1 MKKIFKIAFLLVV
14 TISNAQQSLTLEEC
28 YALANKNY
36 PIAKQKELLQQ
47 KSDYEVEALQTG
59 KLPKIDLVTQGSYQ
73 NQVTAIPN
81 PFLEPINKDQYRAN
95 IDVNQLIYNGG
106 LIDANTKLKEAQTKT
121 QQQQVEVNLY
131 QLKSRINQL
140 FFSIL
145 YLQERKEILI
155 SKQNQLLSKIK
166 EVKSGIQYGAILPA
180 SEKVLEA
187 ENLKIKQQLSEI
199 QFDKKRLFEN
209 LSSLTFTTVPET
221 AILQKPIVITDESSQ
236 NNRPELKYFE
246 FQNQQIEASKTVIS
260 KNNLPKINA
269 FGIAGYGNPGLNM
282 VDNSYQPILM
292 LGLRANWNVFDWNKT
307 KAEKDALTVSADIVA
322 TEKETFLLNNSLQLQ
337 EMNNEIKKSVEIIKT
352 DTEIIGL
359 REYVEKSANAQ
370 LKNGVI
376 TTSEYLVE
384 FTNLYEARTN
394 QKLHEIQ
401 LDLAKSNYQVAKGSP
416 LTPEGGTN

>member
-1 MKKIFKIAFLLVV
+1 MKRILITSFLLAAFY
-14 TISNAQQSLTLEEC
+14 SNAQQSLTLTDC
-28 YALANKNY
+28 YALANKSY
-36 PIAKQKELLQQ
+36 PIAKQIGLLQQ
-47 KSDYEVEALQTG
+47 KSDYEVDALKTG
-59 KLPKIDLVTQGSYQ
+59 KLPKIDLVAQGSYQ
-73 NQVTAIPN
+73 NQVTTIPN
-81 PFLEPINKDQYRAN
+81 PVLEPLNKDQYRAN
-95 IDVNQLIYNGG
+95 FDVNQLIYNGG
-106 LIDANTKLKEAQTKT
+106 LIDANTKLKEAQTKI
-121 QQQQVEVNLY
+121 QQQQVEVSLY
-131 QLKSRINQL
+131 QIKTRINQL

-145 YLQERKEILI
+145 LLQERKEILI
-155 SKQNQLLSKIK
+155 SKQDQLVSKIK
-166 EVKSGIQYGAILPA
+166 EVNAGIKFGAILPA

-209 LSSLTFTTVPET
+209 LSSLTSTTVPET
-221 AILQKPIVITDESSQ
+221 TTLEKPILITDETSQ

-246 FQNQQIEASKTVIS
+246 FQNQQIEASKTVVS

-292 LGLRANWNVFDWNKT
+292 VGLRANWNVFDWNKS
-307 KAEKDALTVSADIVA
+307 KAEKEALTVSADIVA

-337 EMNNEIKKSVEIIKT
+337 EIDNEIKKSEEIIKT

-359 REYVEKSANAQ
+359 REYVEKSANSQ

-401 LDLAKSNYQVAKGSP
+401 LALAKANYQVTKG
-416 LTPEGGTN
+416 N

>member
-1 MKKIFKIAFLLVV
+1 MRRILITSFLLAAFY
-14 TISNAQQSLTLEEC
+14 SNAQQSLTLSDC

-36 PIAKQKELLQQ
+36 PIAKQIGLLQQ
-47 KSDYEVEALQTG
+47 KSDLEVNALQTG
-59 KLPKIDLVTQGSYQ
+59 KLPKIDLIAQGSYQ
-73 NQVTAIPN
+73 NQVTTIPN
-81 PFLEPINKDQYRAN
+81 PLLEPLNKDQYRAN
-95 IDVNQLIYNGG
+95 FDVNQLIYNGG
-106 LIDANTKLKEAQTKT
+106 LIDANTKLKEAQAKT

-131 QLKSRINQL
+131 QIKTRINQL

-145 YLQERKEILI
+145 LLQERKDILV
-155 SKQNQLLSKIK
+155 SKQEQLVSKIK
-166 EVKSGIQYGAILPA
+166 EVNAGIKFGAILPA

-209 LSSLTFTTVPET
+209 LSSLTFTTVSET
-221 AILQKPIVITDESSQ
+221 TTLEKPMIITDETSQ

-246 FQNQQIEASKTVIS
+246 LQDQQIEASKNVVS

-282 VDNSYQPILM
+282 IDNSYQPIFM
-292 LGLRANWNVFDWNKT
+292 VGLRANWNVFDWNKS
-307 KAEKDALTVSADIVA
+307 KAEKDALTISADIVA

-337 EMNNEIKKSVEIIKT
+337 EMDNEIKKSEEIIKT

-359 REYVEKSANAQ
+359 REYVEKSANSQ

-376 TTSEYLVE
+376 TVSEYLME
-384 FTNLYEARTN
+384 FTNLYEAKTN

-401 LDLAKSNYQVAKGSP
+401 LALAKANYQVSKGY
-416 LTPEGGTN
+416 

>member
-1 MKKIFKIAFLLVV
+1 LAAFY
-14 TISNAQQSLTLEEC
+14 SNAQQSLNLTDC

-36 PIAKQKELLQQ
+36 PIAKQIGLLQQ
-47 KSDYEVEALQTG
+47 KSDYEVDALQTG
-59 KLPKIDLVTQGSYQ
+59 KLPKIDLIAQGTYQ
-73 NQVTAIPN
+73 NQVTTIPN
-81 PFLEPINKDQYRAN
+81 PLLEPLNKDQYRAN
-95 IDVNQLIYNGG
+95 LDVNQLIYNGG

-121 QQQQVEVNLY
+121 QQQQVEVSLY
-131 QLKSRINQL
+131 QIKTRINQL
-140 FFSIL
+140 YFSIL
-145 YLQERKEILI
+145 LLQERKEILI
-155 SKQNQLLSKIK
+155 SKQDQLSSKIK

-199 QFDKKRLFEN
+199 QFDKKHLFEN

-221 AILQKPIVITDESSQ
+221 TILEKPILITDETSQ

-246 FQNQQIEASKTVIS
+246 FQNQQIEASKNVVS
-260 KNNLPKINA
+260 KNNFPKINA

-282 VDNSYQPILM
+282 IDNSYQPIFM
-292 LGLRANWNVFDWNKT
+292 VGLRANWNVFDWNKS
-307 KAEKDALTVSADIVA
+307 KSEKDALTVSADIVA

-337 EMNNEIKKSVEIIKT
+337 EMDNEIKKSEEIIKT

-376 TTSEYLVE
+376 TTSEYLLE
-384 FTNLYEARTN
+384 FTNLYEAKTN

-401 LDLAKSNYQVAKGSP
+401 LAMAKANYQVVKG
-416 LTPEGGTN
+416 N

>member
-1 MKKIFKIAFLLVV
+1 MRRILVISLLLA
-14 TISNAQQSLTLEEC
+14 SFYSKAQQSLTLTDC

-36 PIAKQKELLQQ
+36 PIAKQIGLLQQ

-59 KLPKIDLVTQGSYQ
+59 KLPKIDLVAQGSYQ
-73 NQVTAIPN
+73 NQVTTIPN
-81 PFLEPINKDQYRAN
+81 PGFESVNKDQYRAN
-95 IDVNQLIYNGG
+95 FDVNQLIYNGG

-121 QQQQVEVNLY
+121 QQQQVEVSLY
-131 QLKSRINQL
+131 QIKTRINQL

-145 YLQERKEILI
+145 LLQERKELLI
-155 SKQNQLLSKIK
+155 SKQNQLVSKIK

-209 LSSLTFTTVPET
+209 LSSLIFTIVPEMT
-221 AILQKPIVITDESSQ
+221 TLEKPIVIADETSQ

-246 FQNQQIEASKTVIS
+246 LQKQQMEASKTVIS

-282 VDNSYQPILM
+282 VDNSYQPIFM
-292 LGLRANWNVFDWNKT
+292 VGLRANWNVFDWNKS

-322 TEKETFLLNNSLQLQ
+322 TEKETFLLNNTLQIQ
-337 EMNNEIKKSVEIIKT
+337 EMDNEIKKYQEIIKT
-352 DTEIIGL
+352 DTEIISL
-359 REYVEKSANAQ
+359 REYVEKSANSQ

-384 FTNLYEARTN
+384 FTNLYEARIN

-401 LDLAKSNYQVAKGSP
+401 LALAKANYQVAKGY
-416 LTPEGGTN
+416 

>member
-1 MKKIFKIAFLLVV
+1 MKRILITSFFWLVALCA
-14 TISNAQQSLTLEEC
+14 NAQQSLTLEDC
-28 YALANKNY
+28 HALANKNY
-36 PIAKQKELLQQ
+36 PIAKQIGLLQQ

-59 KLPKIDLVTQGSYQ
+59 KLPKNDLVAQGSYQ
-73 NQVTAIPN
+73 NQVTTIPN
-81 PFLEPINKDQYRAN
+81 PVLEPLNKDQYRAN
-95 IDVNQLIYNGG
+95 LDVNQLIYNGG
-106 LIDANTKLKEAQTKT
+106 LIVANTKLKEAQTKT

-145 YLQERKEILI
+145 YLQERKEILV
-155 SKQNQLLSKIK
+155 SKQDQLISKIK

-187 ENLKIKQQLSEI
+187 ENLKIKQLLSEI

-209 LSSLTFTTVPET
+209 LSSLTFTTIPET

-292 LGLRANWNVFDWNKT
+292 VGLRANWNVFDWNKS

-337 EMNNEIKKSVEIIKT
+337 EMGNEIKKSEEIIKS

-359 REYVEKSANAQ
+359 REYVEKSANSQ

-384 FTNLYEARTN
+384 FTNLYEAKTN
-394 QKLHEIQ
+394 QKLHDIQ
-401 LDLAKSNYQVAKGSP
+401 LALAKANYQVAKG
-416 LTPEGGTN
+416 N

>member
-1 MKKIFKIAFLLVV
+1 MKQILLLSFA
-14 TISNAQQSLTLEEC
+14 IIGFYANAQQSLTLEDC
-28 YALANKNY
+28 YALVNKNY
-36 PIAKQKELLQQ
+36 PIAKQKELLQK

-59 KLPKIDLVTQGSYQ
+59 KLPKIDLIAQGSYQ
-73 NQVTAIPN
+73 NQVTTVPN
-81 PFLEPINKDQYRAN
+81 PMLEPINNDQYRAN

-131 QLKSRINQL
+131 QLKFRINQL

-155 SKQNQLLSKIK
+155 SKQSQLLSKIK
-166 EVKSGIQYGAILPA
+166 EVKSGIQFGAILPA

-199 QFDKKRLFEN
+199 QFDKKKLFEN

-221 AILQKPIVITDESSQ
+221 AILQKPILIAEESTQ

-246 FQNQQIEASKTVIS
+246 CQNQQIEASKTVVS
-260 KNNLPKINA
+260 KNNLPKINV
-269 FGIAGYGNPGLNM
+269 FGLAGYGNPGLNM

-292 LGLRANWNVFDWNKT
+292 IGLRANWNVFDWNKS
-307 KAEKDALTVSADIVA
+307 KAEKDALTVSSKIVE

-337 EMNNEIKKSVEIIKT
+337 EMSNEIKKSEEIIKT
-352 DTEIIGL
+352 DMEIIGL

-394 QKLHEIQ
+394 QKVHEIQ
-401 LDLAKSNYQVAKGSP
+401 LALANANYQVVKGSP
-416 LTPEGGTN
+416 TAFAFKKS

>member
-1 MKKIFKIAFLLVV
+1 MNNYIKIAFLLVAA
-14 TISNAQQSLTLEEC
+14 ISNAQQSLTLEDC

-36 PIAKQKELLQQ
+36 PIAKQIGLLQQ

-59 KLPKIDLVTQGSYQ
+59 KLPKIDLVAQGTYQ
-73 NQVTAIPN
+73 NQVTTIPN
-81 PFLEPINKDQYRAN
+81 PVLEPLNKEQYRAN
-95 IDVNQLIYNGG
+95 FDVNQLIYNGG

-121 QQQQVEVNLY
+121 QQQQVEVSLY
-131 QLKSRINQL
+131 QIKTKINQL
-140 FFSIL
+140 YFSIL
-145 YLQERKEILI
+145 LLQERKEILI
-155 SKQNQLLSKIK
+155 SKQEQLASKIK

-209 LSSLTFTTVPET
+209 LSSLTFTTVPEIT
-221 AILQKPIVITDESSQ
+221 TLQKPIIITEETAL

-246 FQNQQIEASKTVIS
+246 FQDQQIEASKNVVS
-260 KNNLPKINA
+260 KNNLPKVNA

-282 VDNSYQPILM
+282 VDNTFQPIFM
-292 LGLRANWNVFDWNKT
+292 VGLRANWNVFDWNKS
-307 KAEKDALTVSADIVA
+307 KAEKDALSVSAQIVA
-322 TEKETFLLNNSLQLQ
+322 TEKEAFLLNNTLQLQ
-337 EMNNEIKKSVEIIKT
+337 EMENEIKKSDEIIKT

-376 TTSEYLVE
+376 TASEYLIE
-384 FTNLYEARTN
+384 FTNLYEAKTN
-394 QKLHEIQ
+394 QKIHEIQ
-401 LDLAKSNYQVAKGSP
+401 LALAKANYQVANG
-416 LTPEGGTN
+416 N

>member
-1 MKKIFKIAFLLVV
+1 MRRILITSFLLAAFF
-14 TISNAQQSLTLEEC
+14 SNAQQSLTLTDC

-36 PIAKQKELLQQ
+36 PIAKQIGLLQQ
-47 KSDYEVEALQTG
+47 KSDYEVDALQTG
-59 KLPKIDLVTQGSYQ
+59 KLPKIDLVAQGSYQ
-73 NQVTAIPN
+73 NQVTTIPN
-81 PFLEPINKDQYRAN
+81 PVLEPLNKDQYRAN
-95 IDVNQLIYNGG
+95 FDVNQLIYNGG

-121 QQQQVEVNLY
+121 QQQQVEVSLY
-131 QLKSRINQL
+131 QIKTRINQL

-145 YLQERKEILI
+145 LLQERKEILV
-155 SKQNQLLSKIK
+155 SKQNQLDSKIK
-166 EVKSGIQYGAILPA
+166 EVTAGIKFGAILPA

-221 AILQKPIVITDESSQ
+221 TTLAKPILITDETSQ

-246 FQNQQIEASKTVIS
+246 FQNQQIEASKTVVS

-282 VDNSYQPILM
+282 VDNSYQPIFM
-292 LGLRANWNVFDWNKT
+292 VGLRANWNVFDWNKS

-337 EMNNEIKKSVEIIKT
+337 EMDNEIKKSEEIIKT

-359 REYVEKSANAQ
+359 REYVEKSANSQ

-384 FTNLYEARTN
+384 FTNLYEAKTN

-401 LDLAKSNYQVAKGSP
+401 LALAKANYQVTKG
-416 LTPEGGTN
+416 N

>member
-1 MKKIFKIAFLLVV
+1 MKRILITSFLLA
-14 TISNAQQSLTLEEC
+14 TFYSNAQQSLTLEDC

-36 PIAKQKELLQQ
+36 PIAKQIGLLQQ
-47 KSDYEVEALQTG
+47 KSDYEVDALKTG
-59 KLPKIDLVTQGSYQ
+59 KLPKIDLVAQGTYQ
-73 NQVTAIPN
+73 NQVTTIPN
-81 PFLEPINKDQYRAN
+81 PLLEPLNKDQYRAN
-95 IDVNQLIYNGG
+95 FDVNQLIYNGG
-106 LIDANTKLKEAQTKT
+106 LIDANSQLKEAQTKT

-131 QLKSRINQL
+131 QLKPRINQL
-140 FFSIL
+140 YFSIL
-145 YLQERKEILI
+145 FLQERKQLLI
-155 SKQNQLLSKIK
+155 SKQEQLVSKIK

-221 AILQKPIVITDESSQ
+221 SILQKPIIITEETAA

-246 FQNQQIEASKTVIS
+246 LQDQQIEASKTVIS
-260 KNNLPKINA
+260 KSNLPKINA

-282 VDNSYQPILM
+282 IDNSYQPILM
-292 LGLRANWNVFDWNKT
+292 VGLRANWNVFDWNKS

-337 EMNNEIKKSVEIIKT
+337 EMNNEIKKSEEIIKT

-401 LDLAKSNYQVAKGSP
+401 LALAKANYQVTKG
-416 LTPEGGTN
+416 N